1 MFLNKFLYFKIIFQE
16 SIKIGLKKLILA
28 QWDPLFVLLDTP
40 IIVHYK
46 QMERLSNRSRE
57 PENF

>member
-16 SIKIGLKKLILA
+16 SIKIELKKLILA
-28 QWDPLFVLLDTP
+28 QWDPLFVLLDAP

-46 QMERLSNRSRE
+46 QMER
-57 PENF
+57 